1 MSPTRR
7 VRLRSVTRTAPGL
20 ADKLRR
26 PASPDAAKSGVRGR
40 GTRLSGHTCQHRT
53 SWRHNAPACPT
64 LPAARRTNTN
74 LLQALWLLLAG
85 LLLTGSA
92 ASAETVHVVALA
104 RTLDE
109 VLDNI
114 REWIMGILAGI
125 AVVFLSIGGLR
136 YLMASGD
143 PGEIEKAKGAFK
155 AAGIGF
161 GLAALAPIVVE
172 ILKGIVGG
180 V

>member
-1 MSPTRR
+1 MLLIEWL
-7 VRLRSVTRTAPGL
+7 VVA
-20 ADKLRR
+20 
-26 PASPDAAKSGVRGR
+26 GVM
-40 GTRLSGHTCQHRT
+40 LT
-53 SWRHNAPACPT
+53 SS
-64 LPAARRTNTN
+64 AAR
-74 LLQALWLLLAG
+74 AD
-85 LLLTGSA
+85 
-92 ASAETVHVVALA
+92 TVHYVALA
-104 RTLDE
+104 ATVDQ

-114 REWIMGILAGI
+114 RNWIMGILAGV
-125 AVVFLSIGGLR
+125 AVVFITIGGLR

-161 GLAALAPIVVE
+161 GLAALAPLVVE

>member
-1 MSPTRR
+1 MLLLGLLVTAGMLLSP
-7 VRLRSVTRTAPGL
+7 S
-20 ADKLRR
+20 
-26 PASPDAAKSGVRGR
+26 
-40 GTRLSGHTCQHRT
+40 
-53 SWRHNAPACPT
+53 
-64 LPAARRTNTN
+64 AAR
-74 LLQALWLLLAG
+74 AD
-85 LLLTGSA
+85 S
-92 ASAETVHVVALA
+92 VHYVALA
-104 RTLDE
+104 ATVDQ

-114 REWIMGILAGI
+114 RDWIMGILAGV
-125 AVVFLSIGGLR
+125 AVVFITIGGLR

-161 GLAALAPIVVE
+161 GLAALAPLVVE

>member
-1 MSPTRR
+1 M
-7 VRLRSVTRTAPGL
+7 RLTPF
-20 ADKLRR
+20 LRILVFL
-26 PASPDAAKSGVRGR
+26 G
-40 GTRLSGHTCQHRT
+40 
-53 SWRHNAPACPT
+53 
-64 LPAARRTNTN
+64 
-74 LLQALWLLLAG
+74 WLTTAG
-85 LLLTGSA
+85 LLLSSSSA
-92 ASAETVHVVALA
+92 RADTVHYVALA
-104 RTLDE
+104 QTVDQ
-109 VLDNI
+109 VLTNI
-114 REWIMGILAGI
+114 RNWIMGILAGV
-125 AVVFLSIGGLR
+125 AVVFITIGGLR